1 MGYLGRK
8 MGFALW
14 IRGEEAIAQGTHE
27 YRPMGVAVIGARGVF
42 TPRDFRHT
50 RRGLSRMDPSLAGYF
65 ASLGEMNDYLKNRF
79 ARGGRS
85 HAFEKKRRILAKH
98 GPSIF

>member
-1 MGYLGRK
+1 MGYLEME

-42 TPRDFRHT
+42 APRDFRRS
-50 RRGLSRMDPSLAGYF
+50 RRGLSRMDPTLAGYF
-65 ASLGEMNDYLKNRF
+65 ASLGEMNDYLKNRH

-85 HAFEKKRRILAKH
+85 RAIERKRRLLARH
-98 GPSIF
+98 GPPIF

>member
-1 MGYLGRK
+1 
-8 MGFALW
+8 MGFVMW

-42 TPRDFRHT
+42 TPRDFRRT

-65 ASLGEMNDYLKNRF
+65 ASLGEMNDFLKNRG

-85 HAFEKKRRILAKH
+85 PLLEKKRRLIAKH
-98 GPSIF
+98 GPPVF